1 MLKAISQRN
10 ESMIV
15 LGFDPGLATLGFGVI
30 ATDGV
35 KHRLIDYGAIITPAG
50 TPTPI
55 RLRNIYTDV
64 QTVIDKYKPDAIAV
78 EELFFNTNITTG
90 INVAQ
95 ARGVLLAAASM
106 KTEELYEYT
115 PLQIKQAI
123 VGYGRAEKKQ
133 VQQMVAYFLGLDK
146 IPKPDDAADGLAC
159 AICHA
164 HSAKTGKQFKI
175 R

>member
-1 MLKAISQRN
+1 MVI
-10 ESMIV
+10 

-30 ATDGV
+30 STDGH
-35 KHRLIDYGAIITPAG
+35 KHSLIEYGAITTPAK

-64 QTVIDKYKPDAIAV
+64 QTVIDRFKPDAIAV
-78 EELFFNTNITTG
+78 EELFFNSNVTTA

-106 KTEELYEYT
+106 KTNELYEYT

-123 VGYGRAEKKQ
+123 VGYGRADKKQ
-133 VQQMVAYFLGLDK
+133 VQQMVMYFLGLDK
-146 IPKPDDAADGLAC
+146 VPQPDDAADGLAA

-164 HSAKTGKQFKI
+164 HTAKLGVQFKI
-175 R
+175 K

>member
-1 MLKAISQRN
+1 MMFI
-10 ESMIV
+10 MIMII

-30 ATDGV
+30 ESDG
-35 KHRLIDYGAIITPAG
+35 HRHKMIEYGVISTPAK

-64 QTVIDKYKPDAIAV
+64 QTVIDRFKPDAIAI
-78 EELFFNTNITTG
+78 EELFFNNNVKTA

-95 ARGVLLAAASM
+95 ARGVILLTCV
-106 KTEELYEYT
+106 KECGRLYEYT

-123 VGYGRAEKKQ
+123 TGYGRADKNQ
-133 VQQMVAYFLGLDK
+133 VQQMTKSMLGLDK
-146 IPKPDDAADGLAC
+146 VPKPDDTADALAI

-164 HSAKTGKQFKI
+164 HSAGSGLYGRI